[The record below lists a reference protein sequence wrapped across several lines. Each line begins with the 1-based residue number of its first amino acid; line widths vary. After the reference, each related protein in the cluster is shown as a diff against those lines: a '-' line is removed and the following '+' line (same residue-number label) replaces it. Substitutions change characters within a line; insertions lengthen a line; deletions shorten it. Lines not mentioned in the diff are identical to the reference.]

1 MQRSDSEIT
10 VNCHGYLT
18 TEELELEAGLRVSLA
33 DSDTMPPRIIK
44 PEPLAVRRALASYH
58 RGSKRCAGHMLRAL
72 AACATTATVAS

>member
-33 DSDTMPPRIIK
+33 DWDTMPPRIIK

-58 RGSKRCAGHMLRAL
+58 RGSKRCALHMLRAL
-72 AACATTATVAS
+72 AVQGAAAVAS